1 MVRRRSVVDPYR
13 YAAKSRT
20 CAVPLGGQ
28 WNASLRKMIA
38 VREAEMAQLSGR
50 TRNETY
56 GAPAIRMPTPSALQE
71 QFGRKNCGRRCMM
84 RTEPASIL
92 STLIES
98 VTIYLDEP
106 E

>member
-13 YAAKSRT
+13 YATKSRT

-50 TRNETY
+50 THNET
-56 GAPAIRMPTPSALQE
+56 
-71 QFGRKNCGRRCMM
+71 
-84 RTEPASIL
+84 
-92 STLIES
+92 
-98 VTIYLDEP
+98 
-106 E
+106 